1 MIDRLGVRGVIALA
15 LTLSSAIA
23 FVGAWLN
30 SRDDSD
36 IFFDNLDNEVDPGG
50 DVTRLLVV
58 LGLILLVNG
67 LVLLALAARRSRP

>member
-1 MIDRLGVRGVIALA
+1 MIDRLGTKGAVGAALMV
-15 LTLSSAIA
+15 SSLVA
-23 FVGAWLN
+23 FVGARLN
-30 SRDDSD
+30 ARDDSD

-67 LVLLALAARRSRP
+67 LALLALAARRSR